1 MFQAFLSG
9 DQDGSGWVRLALP
22 YIIRFVGP
30 LISNFQKLLL
40 ALVIPFNLICID
52 IARGT
57 YCKMVEPS
65 NYVCTT
71 KEPETPNLPIHTE
84 GKGRT

>member
-9 DQDGSGWVRLALP
+9 DQDGSDWVRLALP

-30 LISNFQKLLL
+30 LISKFQKLLL

-52 IARGT
+52 IARGILLQDGGT
-57 YCKMVEPS
+57 LQLCLY
-65 NYVCTT
+65 Y
-71 KEPETPNLPIHTE
+71 E
-84 GKGRT
+84 GARDS